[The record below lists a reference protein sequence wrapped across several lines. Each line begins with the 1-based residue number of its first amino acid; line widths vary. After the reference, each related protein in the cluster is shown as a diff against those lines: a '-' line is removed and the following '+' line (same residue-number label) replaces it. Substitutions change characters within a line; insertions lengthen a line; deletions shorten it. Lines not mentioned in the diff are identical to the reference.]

1 VLYPC
6 WGGVGRIWLQS
17 GMAQVA
23 CPFAYVA
30 SVPDIRF
37 SGVGLHA
44 HGGQAE
50 AGYFGGHGD
59 ALLLRVVGQREALA
73 EV

>member
-1 VLYPC
+1 MMRLGCGPVSDAL
-6 WGGVGRIWLQS
+6 G
-17 GMAQVA
+17 
-23 CPFAYVA
+23 
-30 SVPDIRF
+30 VPDIHLT
-37 SGVGLHA
+37 GVGLHA